1 MKEYAL
7 SVDCCSTWTT
17 LGLAE
22 NGSVRGEINI
32 DAGKNQSA
40 VLPGLFQQLLESFFL
55 KPEDISLFG
64 VVTGPGSFT
73 GIKVGISFVSFL
85 AWAGGKKVV
94 PLSSLECL
102 AFEKIG
108 KPGGIA
114 ASVLWGGG
122 GRIYGGLYTSKGNAS
137 LLTPLLQ
144 EGTYTPESFLEA
156 FSSTGYSL
164 RDVLWLTDRP
174 EKTAHLFSLTEDLF
188 ERVIPSGASI
198 AELTLM
204 HRERARCPSEIRAAY
219 FRDPDVG

>member
-32 DAGKNQSA
+32 DSGKNQSA

-94 PLSSLECL
+94 PLSSLE
-102 AFEKIG
+102 IG
-108 KPGGIA
+108 R
-114 ASVLWGGG
+114 ASC
-122 GRIYGGLYTSKGNAS
+122 R
-137 LLTPLLQ
+137 
-144 EGTYTPESFLEA
+144 
-156 FSSTGYSL
+156 
-164 RDVLWLTDRP
+164 
-174 EKTAHLFSLTEDLF
+174 
-188 ERVIPSGASI
+188 ERV
-198 AELTLM
+198 
-204 HRERARCPSEIRAAY
+204 
-219 FRDPDVG
+219 